1 MPLSSKGP
9 PQISLMKS
17 FIRNL
22 FPKRKPKQLAGNDN
36 DNDNG
41 DGESISDLM
50 KQVSET
56 NCMYS
61 VRVQVFVFM
70 GSYL

>member
-1 MPLSSKGP
+1 MPLSSKGARP
-9 PQISLMKS
+9 ISLMKA

-22 FPKRKPKQLAGNDN
+22 FPKRKKKQLA
-36 DNDNG
+36 DNG
-41 DGESISDLM
+41 YDYDKADGVPISDLM

-61 VRVQVFVFM
+61 VCAVVCFY
-70 GSYL
+70 G

>member
-1 MPLSSKGP
+1 MPLSSKGARP
-9 PQISLMKS
+9 ISLMKA

-22 FPKRKPKQLAGNDN
+22 FPIRIQKQLAGNGNDYDN
-36 DNDNG
+36 AEG
-41 DGESISDLM
+41 ASISDLM

-61 VRVQVFVFM
+61 VFAVVCFY
-70 GSYL
+70 G